1 MPDQKTTA
9 PKAYSG
15 QDLANLLDIEGIKL
29 RRYIREDGTRVG
41 RGRTYAFSQ
50 EEARTILE
58 GFVSRTEKTP
68 LDPEAE
74 GYDEEKATHL
84 KDQVEQL
91 LNPPAE
97 ETTEEEAT
105 EEA

>member
-15 QDLANLLDIEGIKL
+15 QDLANLLKVEGIKL

-41 RGRTYAFSQ
+41 RGRTYSFGT
-50 EEARTILE
+50 EEARSILE
-58 GFVSRTEKTP
+58 GFVARSEKIE
-68 LDPEAE
+68 LAPEAE

-84 KDQVEQL
+84 KAEVDAL

-97 ETTEEEAT
+97 EDAPEAD
-105 EEA
+105 EKE